1 MRQIEKDIIDFV
13 KYNVED
19 SAYIYADSDL
29 WVVDEGEDGDSEL
42 SNIIDYLVI
51 GDGDGGDYFSMLKI
65 DPKEEK
71 IIVTIGYLSLNSIS
85 LSEETLNE
93 IFDHIKKNVEKVNSY
108 LNKKDFIRS
117 QLFTIF
123 SSFCDLDDA
132 DTLANSVFDRVKE
145 DIEECADKEIN
156 ESDVRMALGR
166 LMLNYFCEED

>member
-51 GDGDGGDYFSMLKI
+51 GDGDGGDYFSKLTI
-65 DPKEEK
+65 DPKDEK
-71 IIVTIGYLSLNSIS
+71 IIVTICNLYLNSKN

-93 IFDHIKKNVEKVNSY
+93 IFDHIKKE
-108 LNKKDFIRS
+108 FIRS
-117 QLFTIF
+117 ELFKIF
-123 SSFCDLDDA
+123 SSFCDLGDTTKLVNSIFDDI
-132 DTLANSVFDRVKE
+132 KE
-145 DIEECADKEIN
+145 DIEECADKDIN
-156 ESDVRMALGR
+156 ECDVRMALSR
-166 LMLNYFCEED
+166 LMLDKFCEED